1 MDGGIVGAGQVPS
14 PRGLGL
20 VTGIK
25 HRDEMELSAGASQV
39 HGFNTD
45 PPHRFNA
52 ISSPLAHHALCEGQ
66 VYYSGLGQDKIPT
79 SVCFSLIIFSL
90 CRTAL
95 SQIEPLFY
103 LPLLRFPLGK
113 SRRQRVNARRSAR
126 QVEMRRCVIAFVTF
140 SGFWLEFVTKLAWR
154 VNWPL

>member
-95 SQIEPLFY
+95 SQIRTIVLSSTTPLSV
-103 LPLLRFPLGK
+103 RKESAAEGK
-113 SRRQRVNARRSAR
+113 CASKRPPGGDEEHS
-126 QVEMRRCVIAFVTF
+126 
-140 SGFWLEFVTKLAWR
+140 
-154 VNWPL
+154 